1 MEVSTA
7 TQGAAFAPPPSGAH
21 RALCYRFVDLGTQK
35 IEYQG
40 EVKHQR
46 KVMLS
51 FELVDEHDEFEI
63 DGKKIKAP
71 FTVHQRFT
79 WSMHEKGKLRPFL
92 ESWRGRAFADGD
104 LKPGGFDTKNLIG
117 VPCMLNVIHATRD
130 GRTYANISGVSPLPA
145 RLKEDMPALH
155 NPRCYVA
162 LEKERF
168 NKDAYDTLSERVR
181 EAIEQSPEWKR
192 LNGIEAGEPQRE
204 SFTRDDI
211 DDDIPFNCGG

>member
-7 TQGAAFAPPPSGAH
+7 TQGGNFDPPPAGAH

-35 IEYQG
+35 NEYQG
-40 EVKHQR
+40 EVKNQR

-51 FELVDEHDEFEI
+51 FELVDELDEFEI

-92 ESWRGRAFADGD
+92 EAWRGRAFAESD

-130 GRTYANISGVSPLPA
+130 GRTFANISGISPLPS

-162 LEKERF
+162 LDKERF
-168 NKDAYDTLSERVR
+168 DPDAYEALSDRIKET
-181 EAIEQSPEWKR
+181 IGQSPEWKR
-192 LNGIEAGEPQRE
+192 LNGIEVSEAQRE

-211 DDDIPFNCGG
+211 DDEIPF